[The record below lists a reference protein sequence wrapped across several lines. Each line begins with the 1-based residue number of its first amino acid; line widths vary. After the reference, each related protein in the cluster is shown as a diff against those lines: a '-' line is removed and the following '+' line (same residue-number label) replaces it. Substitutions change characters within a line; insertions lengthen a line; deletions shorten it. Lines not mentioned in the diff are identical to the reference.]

1 MEEWK
6 ERLNDGFHIWSKRAV
21 EWFRDIEGWKRR
33 LNRGFWLTL
42 AVLFLIES
50 WLWDHLKEWLRAV
63 GHELGIARIE
73 PWLEGV
79 VAKLSPQR
87 TLLLFALPAVLIL
100 PFKFLALSLIAHGH
114 VLNGLIAIILA
125 KTFALGVTAFLF
137 DICRDKLMQM
147 QWFCRFYSIML
158 AIRAWAHALV
168 APFTA
173 HIREVAGAFRA
184 RIADVIG
191 HERYAFDRRLA
202 RLRQLAR
209 AKLSA

>member
-6 ERLNDGFHIWSKRAV
+6 ERLIDAFRIWSKRAV
-21 EWFRDIEGWKRR
+21 EWLRDVEGWRRR
-33 LNRGFWLTL
+33 LNRAFWFTL

-50 WLWDHLKEWLRAV
+50 WLWDHLKEWLRAL

-87 TLLLFALPAVLIL
+87 TLLLFAVPAVLVL
-100 PFKFLALSLIAHGH
+100 PFKFIALSLIAHGH
-114 VLNGLIAIILA
+114 VLKGLIAIIVA
-125 KTFALGVTAFLF
+125 KTFALGVTSFLF

-147 QWFCRFYSIML
+147 QWFCRFYSLML
-158 AIRAWAHALV
+158 DIRAWAHALV
-168 APFTA
+168 APFKA
-173 HIREVAGAFRA
+173 HIHKVVGTLRA
-184 RIADVIG
+184 RLADVIG
-191 HERYAFDRRLA
+191 HERSAFERRVA